1 MKLEIE
7 VSELSDLW
15 RDLPDAE
22 VLARRAIEAS
32 CALAEVELQEGAEV
46 GVQLASDAQVRVLNR
61 QWRDIDK
68 PTNVLSFPAFSTA
81 GLAIAPMLGDI
92 VLAYE
97 TTRDEASAE
106 GKTLSDHAAH
116 LVIHGFLHLLG
127 FDHAGDAEAE
137 TMEGLETRILATLGI
152 ADPYAPSSQADATR

>member
-1 MKLEIE
+1 MKLKIE

-15 RDLPDAE
+15 RGLPDAE
-22 VLARRAIEAS
+22 VLARRAIEAC

-46 GVQLASDAQVRVLNR
+46 GVQLASDAQVRVNR

-127 FDHAGDAEAE
+127 FDHASDAEAE

-152 ADPYAPSSQADATR
+152 ADPYAPSSQTDATR